1 MPPFFFLRSE
11 SAKKSQIIFFTNE
24 HQHFRVQATAFRI
37 INGCR
42 RARIFLYGAKPLRRR
57 RFFVQNTFLQPDAA
71 NTVNVAAAR
80 NLPIFFILPFF
91 VLTVY
96 MKGRLKTKIRFS
108 DDLFLRTDFIRLVLS
123 IRLQS
128 IPVRRRPPAFWRPR
142 VRARRRRRRGLVRLP
157 ARLPNRRGVRPAR
170 AG

>member
-96 MKGRLKTKIRFS
+96 MKGRLKTKYSFQTTFS
-108 DDLFLRTDFIRLVLS
+108 INRFIRLVLS
-123 IRLQS
+123 KRLQS
-128 IPVRRRPPAFWRPR
+128 IPARRRPPAFWRPR
-142 VRARRRRRRGLVRLP
+142 VRVRRRRRRGLARAP
-157 ARLPNRRGVRPAR
+157 ARLPNRRGVRPVR

>member
-96 MKGRLKTKIRFS
+96 MKGRLKTKYSFQTTFS
-108 DDLFLRTDFIRLVLS
+108 INRFIRLVLS
-123 IRLQS
+123 KRLQS
-128 IPVRRRPPAFWRPR
+128 IPARRRPLAFWRPR
-142 VRARRRRRRGLVRLP
+142 VRVRRRRRRGLARAP
-157 ARLPNRRGVRPAR
+157 ARLPNRRGVRPVR